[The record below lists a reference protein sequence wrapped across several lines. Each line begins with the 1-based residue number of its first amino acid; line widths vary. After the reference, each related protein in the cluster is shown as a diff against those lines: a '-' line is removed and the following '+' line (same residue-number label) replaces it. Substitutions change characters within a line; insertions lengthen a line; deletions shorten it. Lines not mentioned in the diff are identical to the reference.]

1 MEVPAEEC
9 QGLPCTIHPLLT
21 HRPHHVIQIVCSQ
34 DERRGL
40 PRMCQ
45 QTSISKSGLAI
56 CKSLHLYR
64 WPFCPWQPH
73 TRDASVE
80 LLIGWSGCRDLPSR
94 GTPASPRIYW
104 AVERR
109 WLPPLCLE
117 TLTAPFGETWWPR
130 TSITGYTNW
139 HLAGFTISPC
149 SCKCRNIWR
158 RCNWCS
164 SVENLV
170 TRISSKYTNT
180 NSKSSSTESIRHWI
194 ICANAFGSKRH
205 LQDLKQ
211 AKQGDNSS
219 FGHIPWKHWHLVA
232 GTAPSPLSKK
242 LLPWRGGKK
251 NPEYAEEGSDP
262 VW

>member
-1 MEVPAEEC
+1 MHHPPTAHTPPPPCNPNCLQWEE
-9 QGLPCTIHPLLT
+9 G
-21 HRPHHVIQIVCSQ
+21 
-34 DERRGL
+34 ERRGL
-40 PRMCQ
+40 PWMCQ
-45 QTSISKSGLAI
+45 QGSISKSGLVI

-64 WPFCPWQPH
+64 WPFCPWEPH

-80 LLIGWSGCRDLPSR
+80 LLMRWSGCRNLPSR
-94 GTPASPRIYW
+94 GTPASPQIYW
-104 AVERR
+104 AVERQ
-109 WLPPLCLE
+109 WLSPLCLE
-117 TLTAPFGETWWPR
+117 TAPFGEIWWPR
-130 TSITGYTNW
+130 TSITGYPNW

-158 RCNWCS
+158 RCNRCS

-180 NSKSSSTESIRHWI
+180 NSKSSSTESIRHWN
-194 ICANAFGSKRH
+194 ICANPFGSKRH
-205 LQDLKQ
+205 PEELKQ

-232 GTAPSPLSKK
+232 GTALSPLSKK
-242 LLPWRGGKK
+242 LLPWRGEQK